1 MGKKNKKQTQLDEL
15 LEKPWCWYCERTF
28 DDLKILLNHQR
39 SKHYQCEHCNRKLNT
54 AGGLNV
60 HVQQVHKE
68 TLIAIANTI
77 PGREGIDIEI
87 FGMEGVPENDLIQRN
102 ARIMQE
108 YHATQGSA
116 TPQQHGGPPVAKK
129 QKIDKVDTADL
140 KAKMEAFRAAKAAKA
155 AGVSPS
161 AATPTPHPATPSTTG
176 TPTPAPGYTTPLQP
190 PSVHAY
196 VGAPYPQ
203 VAAPPA
209 ASPYDYPPQ
218 YAQYY
223 QHPMATQQPAYP
235 AYPAAAPGLPARPPA
250 SIPSLP
256 SRPPAA
262 GLPSK
267 PSVSAGIG
275 SPAAYAS
282 PYGTSP
288 YHAPSSTVLS
298 AVADAGARTAITN
311 AKTEQSKATDSTN
324 PADASK
330 IIAKDVV
337 DAEKPSV
344 EKQSSQESAERRDSV
359 LVYDDNEV
367 SPEEKRSKLPKYAY
381 NAEKEQEK
389 AEGLDRDVEG
399 RIDNLKE
406 EGKEAL

>member
-15 LEKPWCWYCERTF
+15 LEKPWCWYCDRTF

-68 TLIAIANTI
+68 TLTAIANTI

-116 TPQQHGGPPVAKK
+116 TPKQHGGPPVVKK

-140 KAKMEAFRAAKAAKA
+140 KAKMEAFRAAKANKA
-155 AGVSPS
+155 AGASPS
-161 AATPTPHPATPSTTG
+161 AATPTRSTIG
-176 TPTPAPGYTTPLQP
+176 TPTPVPGYTTP
-190 PSVHAY
+190 SVHSY
-196 VGAPYPQ
+196 GAPY
-203 VAAPPA
+203 AAPGAALPA
-209 ASPYDYPPQ
+209 VAPYGYPPH
-218 YAQYY
+218 YIQYY
-223 QHPMATQQPAYP
+223 QHPMTPQQPAYP

-250 SIPSLP
+250 SIPGLP

-267 PSVSAGIG
+267 PPVSAGIG
-275 SPAAYAS
+275 SPVAYAS

-288 YHAPSSTVLS
+288 YGAPPSTVSS
-298 AVADAGARTAITN
+298 AAADAGAPATTN
-311 AKTEQSKATDSTN
+311 AKTEELKTTDSAN
-324 PADASK
+324 LADASE
-330 IIAKDVV
+330 IFAKDVV
-337 DAEKPSV
+337 DAVSEAPEKPSV
-344 EKQSSQESAERRDSV
+344 EKQSSQESVERRTSV

-367 SPEEKRSKLPKYAY
+367 SPEEKRAKLPKYAY
-381 NAEKEQEK
+381 NAEKEQKK

-406 EGKEAL
+406 EGRKAL